1 MNEITFIDT
10 SLRDGAQSLWATR
23 MTTSQMLPIIPI
35 LDEAG
40 FYAVDFM
47 GPAQFDACIRYLRE
61 DPWERIRLVT
71 AAMPKTPLAGWIRGK
86 SMTSFNI
93 VPDSVIELWIK
104 RCVANGLR
112 RFMVFDALHDWNNL
126 EASVKTAKAEGA
138 EVAVALVYSLSP
150 VHTDAFYAQK
160 AQEMLTRLKPDRVW
174 IKDAA
179 GLLTVDRTRT
189 LVPTIKNVIGKIPL
203 EMHSHCTTGLAPLVC
218 LESVKFGVETIHT
231 CFSPLANGP
240 SHPSIENMF
249 RNLPRLG
256 YKPKIDEK
264 AVETISDHFR
274 YVAKREGKPI
284 EAPVEYDASQ
294 YIHQVPGGMITNLQ
308 FMLAQRKMADRLE
321 EVLEEISVIRGEWG
335 YPVMITP
342 LSQLMATQAVLNV
355 SMGERYKT
363 VTDEAV
369 RYVLGHYGKPSA
381 PVDSKV
387 LDKIMSLPAAKKF
400 LGWEQP
406 QPTISE
412 LRREI
417 GRPNIS
423 EDELLLRVL
432 FPEEDVDATLAAG
445 PIQTAYPSGHK
456 PMLALIQELTRR
468 SDYASIHIQKGNVRL
483 FMRQDVRGKSSDR
496 RAPGAGG

>member
-1 MNEITFIDT
+1 MKEITFIDT
-10 SLRDGAQSLWATR
+10 TLRDGPQSLWATR
-23 MTTSQMLPIIPI
+23 MTTSQMLPIAPI

-61 DPWERIRLVT
+61 NPWERIRLL
-71 AAMPKTPLAGWIRGK
+71 ARAMPKTPLSGWVRSK
-86 SMTSFNI
+86 SLTSFSI
-93 VPDSVIELWIK
+93 VPDSINELWIK
-104 RCVANGLR
+104 RCAANGLR

-126 EASVKTAKAEGA
+126 EASVKTAKAEGV

-150 VHTDAFYAQK
+150 VHTDVFYAQK
-160 AQEMLTRLKPDRVW
+160 TKEMMKRLKPDRVW
-174 IKDAA
+174 IKDPS

-189 LVPTIKNVIGKIPL
+189 LVPIVKKLIGKIPL

-240 SHPSIENMF
+240 SHPSVESMI

-256 YKPKIDEK
+256 YKPKLDEK
-264 AVETISDHFR
+264 AAETISDHFR

-284 EAPVEYDASQ
+284 RGPVEYDAFQ

-308 FMLAQRKMADRLE
+308 FMLAQRKMEQRLE
-321 EVLEEISVIRGEWG
+321 EVLEEISIIRQEWG
-335 YPVMITP
+335 YPVMVTP
-342 LSQLMATQAVLNV
+342 FSQVVATQAVLNV

-363 VTDEAV
+363 ATDEAI

-387 LDKIMSLPAAKKF
+387 LDKITSLPEAKKF
-400 LGWEQP
+400 LKWEQP

-412 LRREI
+412 LRKEI

-432 FPEEDVDATLAAG
+432 FPEEHVDATLAAG

-456 PMLALIQELTRR
+456 PILALIQELTKR
-468 SDYASIHIQKGNVRL
+468 SDYASIHIQKGNFRL
-483 FMRQDVRGKSSDR
+483 FIRQGL
-496 RAPGAGG
+496 G